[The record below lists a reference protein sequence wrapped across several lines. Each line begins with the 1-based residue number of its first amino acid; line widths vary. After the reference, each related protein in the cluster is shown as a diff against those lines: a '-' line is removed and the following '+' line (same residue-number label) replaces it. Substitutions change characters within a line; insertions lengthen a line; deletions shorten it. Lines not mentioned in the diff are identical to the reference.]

1 VISYSVVQRTREIGI
16 RTALGANPGN
26 IRGLVLRSAMTLT
39 ALGLLIGIAG
49 ALGLTQLLSSMLFN
63 TGKYDP
69 LTFAAVAG
77 GLAIV
82 ALVACLIPATRAM
95 KVSPIV
101 ALRYE

>member
-1 VISYSVVQRTREIGI
+1 
-16 RTALGANPGN
+16 
-26 IRGLVLRSAMTLT
+26 
-39 ALGLLIGIAG
+39 
-49 ALGLTQLLSSMLFN
+49 MLFN